1 MTRIVCIDPGPEQSA
16 LLGYDTEKREVLY
29 AEIIENAAVMK
40 ELFHPSRESK
50 TGITGGNFIWPH
62 QWFSH
67 LIIESLA
74 CFGMPVG
81 SEIFETAY
89 AIGDFRTIWGGD
101 VTLMPRTT
109 VKAHLCNSSR
119 AKDANVRQV
128 LIDRFGPGK
137 ELAIGK
143 KSAPGPL
150 FGIVSHSWSALALA
164 VTYSETEG
172 AT

>member
-1 MTRIVCIDPGPEQSA
+1 MTRLLAVDPGPTQSA
-16 LLGYDTEKREVLY
+16 LLGYDTKNREILFSTIRPNAEALGVLQF
-29 AEIIENAAVMK
+29 K
-40 ELFHPSRESK
+40 QGLCD
-50 TGITGGNFIWPH
+50 
-62 QWFSH
+62 H

-74 CFGMPVG
+74 CYGMPVG
-81 SEIFETAY
+81 AEVFETAY
-89 AIGDFRTIWGGD
+89 AIGDFRTSWRGD

-109 VKAHLCNSSR
+109 VKAHLCNSSK
-119 AKDANVRQV
+119 AKDANVRQA